1 LFFTHPVQ
9 ALSPP
14 AAGHIP
20 PPELDDAAAVDDAD
34 DADDAVEEDAVDS
47 AVEDAASEPPLP
59 PAPLDA
65 ALAGPRGGP
74 LVEVV
79 SELHPA
85 CAKSAAPAITT
96 APNVHVP
103 RFILASKKKTSVSAE
118 SAAVGRKLD
127 DAGKPKVTSLTAACQ
142 AERGSDIARSFRD
155 DCVRQRVDEG
165 CARHEFRPHR
175 RASAHPHHR
184 T

>member
-1 LFFTHPVQ
+1 MQ
-9 ALSPP
+9 ALTPP

-34 DADDAVEEDAVDS
+34 DDAVEEEAVDS

-65 ALAGPRGGP
+65 ALEGPRGGP

-103 RFILASKKKTSVSAE
+103 RFILASK
-118 SAAVGRKLD
+118 RK
-127 DAGKPKVTSLTAACQ
+127 
-142 AERGSDIARSFRD
+142 
-155 DCVRQRVDEG
+155 RQ
-165 CARHEFRPHR
+165 
-175 RASAHPHHR
+175 
-184 T
+184 